1 MNIRWF
7 SNYPYST
14 ITIIPPKKARKKAI
28 IKPAS
33 EVFSPAPDS
42 ISTAKPKSTRAL
54 NIIWSNKDIQSILT

>member
-14 ITIIPPKKARKKAI
+14 TIIILPKKARKKAI

-33 EVFSPAPDS
+33 EVSSPAPDS
-42 ISTAKPKSTRAL
+42 ISTAKPKNTRTP
-54 NIIWSNKDIQSILT
+54 NVIWSNKNIQSILI